1 MAREKKQIVEEA
13 PAGAPEWMVTFSDC
27 MTLLL
32 TFFVLLLTF
41 SSFDKKVYDKMQTTM
56 LKDIGQVFKIKE
68 ALNAAIATQKII
80 EKDTPDNG
88 SEKPTTGEKQNNRP
102 EQIPDEN
109 FRERKVFITPSVKMF
124 WGSGTTISNDGMET
138 LNNLAAFFTKIQGKI
153 VLSETGDSPNGDIG
167 IERALNVLNYIADQG
182 VKKERLSISL
192 DSILSEV
199 VIEDYIKGHPTPEES
214 RRLEVVIL
222 ERSVFN

>member
-1 MAREKKQIVEEA
+1 MAREKKQIAEDA

-32 TFFVLLLTF
+32 TFFVLLLSF
-41 SSFDKKVYDKMQTTM
+41 SSFDKRIYNKMQTTM
-56 LKDIGQVFKIKE
+56 LKDLNHVFKIKE
-68 ALNAAIATQKII
+68 SLNSIVPPQNLI
-80 EKDTPDNG
+80 EKNDPDKG
-88 SEKPTTGEKQNNRP
+88 SEKPTISEKQKTSP
-102 EQIPDEN
+102 EQTPDEN

-138 LNNLAAFFTKIQGKI
+138 LNNLAAFLIKVQGKI
-153 VLSETGDSPNGDIG
+153 VLSETGDSPNGDIE
-167 IERALNVLNYIADQG
+167 IERALNILNYIAKRG
-182 VKKERLSISL
+182 VKRERLSISL

-199 VIEDYIKGHPTPEES
+199 VIEDYIKGHPAPEES
-214 RRLEVVIL
+214 RRLEIVIL